1 MLKFISISYLEQQES
16 LAMRLAKYLLNNYE
30 IAMKKV
36 SNTEV
41 IDD

>member
-1 MLKFISISYLEQQES
+1 MFKSISISYFEQQES
-16 LAMRLAKYLLNNYE
+16 LAIRLAKCLLNYE

-36 SNTEV
+36 SNAEV

>member
-1 MLKFISISYLEQQES
+1 MLKSIDISYLEQQES
-16 LAMRLAKYLLNNYE
+16 LAIRLAKHLLNYK

-41 IDD
+41 IDN